1 MTALSLALPT
11 SDPADVVRW
20 AQRAEAAG
28 FQTVWASEMTGN
40 PFISLAAVAGRTS
53 RIQLGTS
60 IALAFVRS
68 PWVTALSALDL
79 DALSGGRFVLGLGT
93 GLKRLSERWHGVAYG
108 KPAPHVKECI
118 DVIRLIIERAPR
130 GEAIRYAGQY
140 YDIDIQGWSRPLAP
154 VRPRIPIYLAGLR
167 EGMVRTAGEVA
178 DGLLG
183 HPVCSPQWTR
193 DVVLPAM
200 ALGLQRSGRRRQ
212 DFHFCAAALCAI
224 GRDVRE
230 ASRAAAA
237 SIAHYATVT
246 AFEPVFLSHGF
257 EAPLQAIHEAFLR
270 GDTEAMIAAVSQE
283 MVEAFA
289 VAGTPDHVR
298 KKVSIYGELADSLAL
313 SWPEHFLPS
322 DEVEAY
328 REAVL
333 DLFGR

>member
-1 MTALSLALPT
+1 
-11 SDPADVVRW
+11 
-20 AQRAEAAG
+20 
-28 FQTVWASEMTGN
+28 
-40 PFISLAAVAGRTS
+40 
-53 RIQLGTS
+53 
-60 IALAFVRS
+60 
-68 PWVTALSALDL
+68 
-79 DALSGGRFVLGLGT
+79 
-93 GLKRLSERWHGVAYG
+93 
-108 KPAPHVKECI
+108 
-118 DVIRLIIERAPR
+118 
-130 GEAIRYAGQY
+130 
-140 YDIDIQGWSRPLAP
+140 
-154 VRPRIPIYLAGLR
+154 
-167 EGMVRTAGEVA
+167 
-178 DGLLG
+178 
-183 HPVCSPQWTR
+183 
-193 DVVLPAM
+193 M

-224 GRDVRE
+224 GRDVRQ
-230 ASRAAAA
+230 ARRAAAA
-237 SIAHYATVT
+237 SIAHFATVT

-298 KKVSIYGELADSLAL
+298 KKVSICSELADSVAL